1 MKKRNL
7 IFLGFA
13 AATALTFWIWT
24 TFLVTRRAPDTLL
37 LSGNIEAHESVLGF
51 QVPGKIADLIAD
63 EGKWVEKDAILAR
76 LDDRDYRQQVAH
88 DRAALE
94 VARAQL
100 TLALAGPRRQQ
111 VEQAHQAMLDARA
124 ELAQR
129 KLDFRRADELIRE
142 NAISQDRRDQAETA
156 LKRAQAGYEQAVQN
170 YDQALEGTRKEDIDI
185 ARANAGR
192 AEQALRLSEIQLD
205 HTILRAPHDGVV
217 TVRQSEL
224 GEVVAA
230 GSPVMTVADLDH
242 VWLRAY
248 VSETD
253 LGRVRWGQGAAV
265 RTDTFPGKGYT
276 GRVSFIASEA
286 EFTPK
291 SVETH
296 KERVTLVYRIKIDV
310 SNPNHELKPGMPA
323 DVTIDLRTPADE
335 RPLAAR

>member
-1 MKKRNL
+1 MKKHKL
-7 IFLGFA
+7 ILVGLA
-13 AATALTFWIWT
+13 AAAVVTFWIAIGW
-24 TFLVTRRAPDTLL
+24 LGSRRAPDTLL

-51 QVPGKIADLIAD
+51 QVPGRIADLVVD

-76 LDDRDYRQQVAH
+76 LDDIDYRQQVAH
-88 DRAALE
+88 DGAALQ

-100 TLALAGPRRQQ
+100 TLALAGTRRQQ
-111 VEQAHQAMLDARA
+111 IEASRQAVLDAQA

-129 KLDFRRADELIRE
+129 KLDFRRADELLHE
-142 NAISQDRRDQAETA
+142 NAISRERRDQAETA
-156 LKRAQAGYEQAVQN
+156 LARAQAGYQQALQNYNQAV
-170 YDQALEGTRKEDIDI
+170 EGTRKEDIDI
-185 ARANAGR
+185 ARANAER
-192 AEQALRLSEIQLD
+192 AEQALRLSEIQLE

-242 VWLRAY
+242 IWLRAY

-253 LGRVRWGQGAAV
+253 LGRIRWGQAATV
-265 RTDTFPGKGYT
+265 RTDTYPGKAYT

-296 KERVTLVYRIKIDV
+296 KERVTLVYRIKIDLA
-310 SNPNHELKPGMPA
+310 NPNHELKPGMPA
-323 DVTIDLRTPADE
+323 DVTIDLRIPADE
-335 RPLAAR
+335 RPMAAK

>member
-1 MKKRNL
+1 MKKRKVIL
-7 IFLGFA
+7 LGFA
-13 AATALTFWIWT
+13 AVAALTFWMVAGW
-24 TFLVTRRAPDTLL
+24 LGSRRAPDTLL

-51 QVPGKIADLIAD
+51 QVPGRIADLVVD

-76 LDDRDYRQQVAH
+76 LDDTDYRQQVSH

-94 VARAQL
+94 VARAEL
-100 TLALAGPRRQQ
+100 ALALAGPRRQQ
-111 VEQAHQAMLDARA
+111 IETARQAMLDAQA

-129 KLDFRRADELIRE
+129 KLDVRRARDLLRE
-142 NAISQDRRDQAETA
+142 SAISQERRDQAETA
-156 LKRAQAGYEQAVQN
+156 LKRARAGYAQAVQN

-185 ARANAGR
+185 ARANENS
-192 AEQALRLSEIQLD
+192 AEQALRLSEIQLE

-242 VWLRAY
+242 IWLRAY

-253 LGRVRWGQGAAV
+253 LGRIRWGQAAAV
-265 RTDTFPGKGYT
+265 RTDTFPGKAYT

-296 KERVTLVYRIKIDV
+296 KERVTLVYRIKIDLP
-310 SNPNHELKPGMPA
+310 NPNHELKPGMPA
-323 DVTIDLRTPADE
+323 DVVIDLHTPADE
-335 RPLAAR
+335 RPIAAK

>member
-7 IFLGFA
+7 ILVGFTA
-13 AATALTFWIWT
+13 AAALTFW
-24 TFLVTRRAPDTLL
+24 LVSGWIGTRRAPDTLL

-51 QVPGKIADLIAD
+51 QVPGRIADLVVD

-76 LDDRDYRQQVAH
+76 LDDTDYRQQVSH

-94 VARAQL
+94 VASAQL
-100 TLALAGPRRQQ
+100 ALALAGTRRQQ
-111 VEQAHQAMLDARA
+111 LEASRQAVLDARA

-129 KLDFRRADELIRE
+129 KLDFGRAQELLRE
-142 NAISQDRRDQAETA
+142 SAISQDRRDQAETA
-156 LKRAQAGYEQAVQN
+156 LKRAQAGYEQAVQSYN
-170 YDQALEGTRKEDIDI
+170 QALEGTRKEDIDI
-185 ARANAGR
+185 ARASER
-192 AEQALRLSEIQLD
+192 SAEQALRLSEIQLD

-224 GEVVAA
+224 GEVVAT

-242 VWLRAY
+242 IWLRAY

-253 LGRVRWGQGAAV
+253 LGRIRWGQVAAV
-265 RTDTFPGKGYT
+265 HTDTFPGKAYN

-296 KERVTLVYRIKIDV
+296 KERVTLVYRIKIDL

-323 DVTIDLRTPADE
+323 DVRIDLRTPADE
-335 RPLAAR
+335 RPIAAK